1 MNLSGGTAIYI
12 ARSFRKRW
20 LAIAVIGLF
29 IIAAVS
35 LFMALNKQSSA
46 TVYSEPVKWK
56 QVSAGGMH
64 TCAISQDDK
73 VYCWGF
79 NIAGQLGNATIP
91 SGQNA
96 GPAAQSAVPV
106 PVDTSGVLAGK
117 RIVKISAGKGHTCAI
132 ADDGKAYCW
141 GFNGHIQG
149 DIAAGQL
156 GNNSTDIYSPV
167 PVAVNTSGVLSGKTI
182 TNITAGTTHTCA
194 LANNRKVY
202 CWGSNILG
210 LLGNNSISVNFDNP
224 NARSLVPVAVGA
236 GTGFTS
242 QSIQAIDAG
251 DNHTCALT
259 TSHRVYCWGFDTQGQ
274 LGDAEDSSSLGY
286 SVTPTPISPSGT
298 IGGKDVAQIS
308 AGGNHTCAIDSGGAA
323 HCWGRGDEGQL
334 GIGEQTSMTWPFP
347 VLTSGHL
354 QGKKIV
360 QIAAGYSHTCAIA
373 NNNKV
378 YCWGEGAD
386 GRLGDN
392 ATHNSNVPIAVW
404 QGELPADVNVDH
416 LTLGGDDFGGAHTCV
431 GASNGAL
438 YCWGSNQFG
447 QITDTVPTNM
457 AGTPVKARSVDSVAP
472 VDQSVSHIYSGS
484 SSIAPGVPLTIAGGT
499 AIVPEVGGDIRMRI
513 GITNHGT
520 SMIPASTIKLRAEYT
535 QKPAATQCNA
545 ISSQSWQQ
553 ITTTSALAYS
563 TSGPAHATAIS
574 SHANDPVL
582 PQSATGYSH
591 QSIVRP
597 TSSDPTFTN
606 NKEITAGQVGLWD
619 LALTDR
625 SLAQGKEYCIRLVTD
640 TQAAPG
646 TSIDTYTSYPVIRA
660 AVGSLDIRFTN
671 TANATITNPTT
682 HFGSIASAN
691 TTKNTSAML
700 SNSTSQ
706 QLEVKNTTNVGGWT
720 VALSATGGSAAR
732 WRNGAGTASY
742 AFNGAQAASG
752 RLLVD
757 MSSGSFTAINTGG
770 GQGCDATG
778 LSFNGSA
785 SFVAGTATANAIT
798 IASAAQN
805 SKRQCAFRLQNIR
818 LSQTIPAYQKPDTYT
833 LPMTLTV
840 TAQ

>member
-1 MNLSGGTAIYI
+1 MNLSGGTAMYI

-20 LAIAVIGLF
+20 PVIAVIGLF

-64 TCAISQDDK
+64 TCAISQDDRA
-73 VYCWGF
+73 YCWGI
-79 NIAGQLGNATIP
+79 NNLGQLGSSEVP
-91 SGQNA
+91 SGPSA
-96 GPAAQSAVPV
+96 STAAQTNQPVAV
-106 PVDTSGVLAGK
+106 DASGVLAGK

-132 ADDGKAYCW
+132 ANDGKAYCW
-141 GFNGHIQG
+141 GANISSDGNVI
-149 DIAAGQL
+149 GQL
-156 GNNSTDIYSPV
+156 GSNSTDIYSPV

-182 TNITAGTTHTCA
+182 IDITAGVSHTCA
-194 LANNRKVY
+194 VANNRKVY

-210 LLGNNSISVNFDNP
+210 VLGNNSIPVDFTNS

-236 GTGFTS
+236 GTEFNS

-286 SVTPTPISPSGT
+286 SVTPTPIAPSGT
-298 IGGKDVAQIS
+298 IGGKDVTQIS
-308 AGGNHTCAIDSGGAA
+308 AGGGHTCAIDSGGAA

-334 GIGEQTSMTWPFP
+334 GIGGQAGMTWPFP

-354 QGKKIV
+354 QGKRIV
-360 QIAAGYSHTCAIA
+360 RIVTGDSHTCAIA

-378 YCWGEGAD
+378 YCWGKGAD

-392 ATHNSNVPIAVW
+392 ATHNSNVPIAIW
-404 QGELPADVNVDH
+404 QGEIPVGVNVDH
-416 LTLGGDDFGGAHTCV
+416 LTLGEAHTCV

-438 YCWGSNQFG
+438 YCWGSNQYG

-457 AGTPVKARSVDSVAP
+457 AGTPVKARSVDSATP

-484 SSIAPGVPLTIAGGT
+484 SSIAPGAPLTIAGGT
-499 AIVPEVGGDIRMRI
+499 AIVPEVGGDVRMRI

-535 QKPAATQCNA
+535 QKPASTQCNA

-574 SHANDPVL
+574 SHTNDPVL

-597 TSSDPTFTN
+597 TSSDLTFTN

-682 HFGSIASAN
+682 HFGSTASAN
-691 TTKNTSAML
+691 TAKNTSAML

-720 VALSATGGSAAR
+720 VALSAAGGSAAR
-732 WRNGAGTASY
+732 WRNGTGTASY

-757 MSSGSFTAINTGG
+757 MSNGSFSAISAGG

-778 LSFNGSA
+778 LSFSGSV
-785 SFVAGTATANAIT
+785 SFVAGTATANAVT